1 MSDTET
7 VEQFLARGGKV
18 RKFRTYD
25 IKKFSSIPKAYK
37 DQKGLDRR
45 GLKKVA
51 NVDPQALLDA
61 AMGTDLEAHTIVYL
75 ESIGYKVS

>member
-1 MSDTET
+1 MSDTES

-25 IKKFSSIPKAYK
+25 VKKFSSMPSFYK
-37 DQKGLDRR
+37 NQKGLDRR
-45 GLKKVA
+45 GLKKVP

-61 AMGTDLEAHTIVYL
+61 AMGTELESHTIVYL